1 MATSNRSKGFTLI
14 EVLIALVISSIC
26 LLGLASLMVTSTH
39 GNSFGGHMTEAATL
53 AQDKLE
59 ELRAIR
65 RNIPEGSSTDH
76 PEGPTG
82 ISYTRNWNVVTDGN
96 LRTITVTVN
105 WKDRM
110 DHTISFVSVLSR

>member
-1 MATSNRSKGFTLI
+1 MATLNSTKGFTLI
-14 EVLIALVISSIC
+14 EVLIALVISSVC
-26 LLGLASLMVTSTH
+26 LLGLASLMVTSTQ
-39 GNSFGGHMTEAATL
+39 GSSFGGHMTEAVTL
-53 AQDKLE
+53 SQDKLE

-65 RNIPEGSSTDH
+65 RNIPEGSNTDH

-105 WKDRM
+105 WKDRL
-110 DHTISFVSVLSR
+110 DHTISVVSVLCR

>member
-1 MATSNRSKGFTLI
+1 MVTLKSSKGFSLI
-14 EVLIALVISSIC
+14 EVLIALVISSVC

-39 GNSFGGHMTEAATL
+39 GNSFGGHMTEAVTL

-65 RNIPEGSSTDH
+65 RNIPEGSNADH
-76 PEGPTG
+76 PEGSTG
-82 ISYTRNWNVVTDGN
+82 ISFTRNWNVVTNGN

-105 WKDRM
+105 WKDRL
-110 DHTISFVSVLSR
+110 DHTISMQSVLCR